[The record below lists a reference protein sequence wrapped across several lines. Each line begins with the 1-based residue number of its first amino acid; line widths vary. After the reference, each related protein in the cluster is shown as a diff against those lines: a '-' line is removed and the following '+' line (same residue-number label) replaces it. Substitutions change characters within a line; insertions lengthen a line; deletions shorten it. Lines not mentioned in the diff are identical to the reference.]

1 MSAVVGQQTVE
12 GKRVPFGFKFR
23 TLPHF
28 LKDDYTPE
36 SRGFVENSYLRGL
49 TPQEFYFHAMGGREG
64 LIDTAVK
71 TAETGYI
78 QRRLVKA
85 LEDVTVAYD
94 GTVRNSLGDI
104 VQFIYGEDGLDG
116 GHVENQTL
124 ESVSMNNDK
133 FESTYRVDM
142 MDPEWTFKKGVLQV
156 GLDEGTIEVQALLDE
171 EYQEL
176 CDDRRQLRTEI
187 IRNGDASKALP
198 VNLSR
203 ITRNAQQI
211 FHIDPS
217 KPSDLPPG
225 DIVQTVRELQER
237 LIVVRGRQDNLTMS
251 AQENATL
258 LFRIHLRA
266 CFASKRVLQEYHLN
280 REAFEW
286 VLGEVESRFNQAIV
300 HPGEMCGVIAA
311 QSIGEPATQMTLN
324 TFHYA
329 GVSSKNVTLGVPRL
343 KEIINVARNIKT
355 PSLTVYLQ
363 PEYSRTTIQA
373 KTIQAILPHTTL
385 KTLTA
390 ATEIFYDPQ
399 VETTLIEDD
408 RDFVHAFFEIPDP
421 EIEQN
426 IHRQSPWLLRFEL
439 DKKQMIDKGYEMGY
453 VASKIQAVFESDLFV
468 LPSEDLAEKLVIRC
482 RAMQE
487 SDKGMGE
494 DDEEG
499 EIPEDVFLKQ
509 LESSMLSSITLGGV
523 EGIERAFIV
532 KKPRKVVSNETGE
545 FVQMEEWLLETDGS
559 NLRKVL
565 TVDGVDAVRTTSNN
579 CVEVLEVLGIEA
591 ARQSLLRE
599 MRHVIEFGGSSVN
612 YRHLALLVDL
622 MTNRGS
628 IMAITRHGIN
638 RADTGALMR
647 CSFEETVEILMEAAA
662 SGERDHCTGVAE
674 NVLLGQ
680 LAPMGTGSFD
690 VALDVEMLKQV
701 VVDHRLPTQSALFS
715 ADGSMTP
722 GGGMTPYAE
731 GDYGGRTPGAANYDN
746 LAINAQFS
754 PIVQAGGDEGM
765 GAMYGGYGQSPYTP
779 RGGQSPGY
787 GASPGFS
794 PSSPGYSPAS
804 PAFYAP
810 TSPGFV
816 SSPFAGRGGGG
827 AGYSPTS
834 PRINLT
840 SPAFSPTSPGF
851 SPASPSFSPAS
862 PSFSPSSPR
871 FSPSSPSFSPSSPRF
886 SPSSPAFSP
895 ASPRFSPTSPSYSP
909 TSPQYS
915 PTSPQYSPTSP
926 QYSPTSP
933 QYSPTSPQ
941 YSPTSPQYSPTSPQ
955 YSPTSPAM
963 SPTSPAYEAQETTSA
978 NGGPRYSP
986 GAACK

>member
-1 MSAVVGQQTVE
+1 
-12 GKRVPFGFKFR
+12 
-23 TLPHF
+23 
-28 LKDDYTPE
+28 
-36 SRGFVENSYLRGL
+36 
-49 TPQEFYFHAMGGREG
+49 
-64 LIDTAVK
+64 
-71 TAETGYI
+71 
-78 QRRLVKA
+78 
-85 LEDVTVAYD
+85 
-94 GTVRNSLGDI
+94 
-104 VQFIYGEDGLDG
+104 
-116 GHVENQTL
+116 
-124 ESVSMNNDK
+124 
-133 FESTYRVDM
+133 
-142 MDPEWTFKKGVLQV
+142 
-156 GLDEGTIEVQALLDE
+156 
-171 EYQEL
+171 
-176 CDDRRQLRTEI
+176 
-187 IRNGDASKALP
+187 
-198 VNLSR
+198 
-203 ITRNAQQI
+203 
-211 FHIDPS
+211 
-217 KPSDLPPG
+217 
-225 DIVQTVRELQER
+225 
-237 LIVVRGRQDNLTMS
+237 
-251 AQENATL
+251 
-258 LFRIHLRA
+258 
-266 CFASKRVLQEYHLN
+266 
-280 REAFEW
+280 
-286 VLGEVESRFNQAIV
+286 
-300 HPGEMCGVIAA
+300 
-311 QSIGEPATQMTLN
+311 MTLN

-343 KEIINVARNIKT
+343 KEIINVARKIKT

-363 PEYSRTTIQA
+363 PEYSRTTVQA

-385 KTLTA
+385 KTITA

-439 DKKQMIDKGYEMGY
+439 DKKQIVDKGYEMGY

-487 SDKGMGE
+487 QDKSMAE
-494 DDEEG
+494 EDEEG

-523 EGIERAFIV
+523 EGIARAFIV
-532 KKPRKVVSNETGE
+532 KKPRKVISEETGE
-545 FVQMEEWLLETDGS
+545 YVQMEEWLLETDGS

-565 TVDGVDAVRTTSNN
+565 TVDGVDAERTSTNN

-662 SGERDHCTGVAE
+662 TGERDHCTGVAE

-690 VALDVEMLKQV
+690 VALDVDMLKDV
-701 VVDHRLPTQSALFS
+701 VVDHRLPTQTTLF
-715 ADGSMTP
+715 APDGSMTP

-731 GDYGGRTPGAANYDN
+731 GDHGGRTPGVASYDN

-754 PIVQAGGDEGM
+754 PIVQAGGDEGY
-765 GAMYGGYGQSPYTP
+765 GAIYGGGYGQSPYTP

-816 SSPFAGRGGGG
+816 SSPFAGQGRGGG

-840 SPAFSPTSPGF
+840 SPAFSPTSPGY
-851 SPASPSFSPAS
+851 SPASPSFSPTS

-955 YSPTSPAM
+955 YSPTSPQM
-963 SPTSPAYEAQETTSA
+963 SPASPAYQPENSTAA
-978 NGGPRYSP
+978 NGAT
-986 GAACK
+986 GAAGSSFSPAHGGSTCESLA